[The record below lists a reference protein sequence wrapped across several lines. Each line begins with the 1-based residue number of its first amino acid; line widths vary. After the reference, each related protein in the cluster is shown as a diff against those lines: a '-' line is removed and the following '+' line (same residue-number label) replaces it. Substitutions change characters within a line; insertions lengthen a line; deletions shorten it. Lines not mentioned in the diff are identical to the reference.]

1 MAGIKSCGAYIPTYR
16 LSRGEIS
23 RAMGISSLGGERSV
37 ANFDEDT
44 ITMSV
49 QAVRDT
55 ITDADV
61 GEIDALFFASTTPP
75 YHQKESAST
84 VATGADL
91 KEDIL
96 TSDLLSSPRASVSA
110 LSLAMDRVKS
120 GSASNILVAASDC
133 RLVPG
138 GSELEQSYGD
148 GAAAVLVGSDNL
160 IARFE
165 AEYSVSDD
173 FIDVW
178 RTAEDKFV
186 KSWEDRFIKTEGYHK
201 NVTRAVRG
209 LLQKYGLSPLDFQKA
224 VIPAPDMRSLREMGK
239 SLGFDLKTQIQD
251 PLFSTV
257 GDTGTAQPLL
267 MLTACLEEAKPN
279 DKILLVGFGDG
290 AQALVFSVTEKIRE
304 KGKHTIADCVASKML
319 LNKYEEYLK
328 FRNLMTTEAARRP
341 SYPSSVPYMWR
352 ERNYFTRFHGSKCL
366 NCGTEQYPRHRIC
379 YECKSKDRFEEIK
392 LARRKGHVITY
403 TKDYLFPSTVPPHI
417 QAVVELEGGCRVY
430 MMMTDVN
437 PDKVK
442 SEMSV
447 QMVFRMLHD
456 RGGFFHYGWKAKPLD
471 Q

>member
-55 ITDADV
+55 ITDEDV

-328 FRNLMTTEAARRP
+328 FRSLMTTEAARRP

-392 LARRKGHVITY
+392 LARRKGQVITY
-403 TKDYLFPSTVPPHI
+403 TKDYLFPSTVPPHV

-437 PDKVK
+437 PDQVK